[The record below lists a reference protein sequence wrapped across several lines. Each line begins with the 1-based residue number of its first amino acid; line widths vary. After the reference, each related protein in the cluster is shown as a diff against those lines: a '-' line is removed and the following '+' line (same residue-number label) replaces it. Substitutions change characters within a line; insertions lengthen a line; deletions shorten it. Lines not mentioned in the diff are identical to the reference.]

1 MRWRWCRG
9 IYRRYDDSW
18 WLLITT
24 CVEGSAYEGEEKEH
38 LSPLGLSEGQW
49 AFHVS
54 IRHHFLR
61 RPFLQTDEIF
71 KKQMSVLN
79 EALDFVKTRY
89 EGMEEQF
96 SNNRVIVRPL
106 SWLVCIGPFQPP
118 NKGDSHYWDP
128 GNPFSTFS
136 FFSQNKRGTPTTE
149 IRKSFFH
156 VQFFLHTRGPPTTK
170 IQETPFQLSVFSPNK
185 GGLQLLRSGNP
196 FSMFSFFSKQW
207 GGSN

>member
-1 MRWRWCRG
+1 M
-9 IYRRYDDSW
+9 
-18 WLLITT
+18 
-24 CVEGSAYEGEEKEH
+24 EGSAYEGEEKEH

-118 NKGDSHYWDP
+118 NKGGLPLLRSRKSFLHFQFFLQTR
-128 GNPFSTFS
+128 GGQKLLRSRKPFSIYS
-136 FFSQNKRGTPTTE
+136 FFYKQGRAPTTE
-149 IRKSFFH
+149 IRKPFLH
-156 VQFFLHTRGPPTTK
+156 VRFFLMSGRLEICLDEAKLQGP
-170 IQETPFQLSVFSPNK
+170 
-185 GGLQLLRSGNP
+185 GLLNDL
-196 FSMFSFFSKQW
+196 FDD
-207 GGSN
+207 